1 MVKFSF
7 PGSLKYKWP
16 RNFLSSLVYSGSEI
30 TSIWSLFQ
38 MQATC
43 LQRLCVMEG
52 IDEWKIDHS
61 LRVDGSGSVPGK

>member
-1 MVKFSF
+1 M
-7 PGSLKYKWP
+7 
-16 RNFLSSLVYSGSEI
+16 
-30 TSIWSLFQ
+30 IWSLFQ